1 MDILLVCW
9 SYHFN
14 IVLRNLLKRGV
25 SPSNDPL
32 VHDNDNLHPTRI
44 SGVTV
49 YRFDSNNIHM
59 TDGIQHLQKSTAVLV
74 YRSLRV

>member
-14 IVLRNLLKRGV
+14 IVIFLKRGV
-25 SPSNDPL
+25 SPRNDPL
-32 VHDNDNLHPTRI
+32 VQVNDNLHPTRI
-44 SGVTV
+44 TGVTV

-59 TDGIQHLQKSTAVLV
+59 TDGIQHLLKSTAVLV